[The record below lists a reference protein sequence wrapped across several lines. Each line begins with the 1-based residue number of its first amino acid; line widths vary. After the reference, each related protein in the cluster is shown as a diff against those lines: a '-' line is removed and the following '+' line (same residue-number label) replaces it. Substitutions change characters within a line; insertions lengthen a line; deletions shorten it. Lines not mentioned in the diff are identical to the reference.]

1 MGERIYRCPVE
12 VTIEVVGGKW
22 TAVIL
27 AHLKENDRLRFTQIR
42 RLVPDVTEKML
53 TQRLRELEKIGIVER
68 TLVSATPPH
77 VEYALTAEGRSLA
90 PMLQSMWEWGQQ
102 WAQTHQL
109 SIRPPA
115 ERFASSPGTG
125 YSEAGSSEAGS
136 SDEGSTS
143 PIPTA
148 S

>member
-27 AHLKENDRLRFTQIR
+27 AHLKENDRLRFTHIR
-42 RLVPDVTEKML
+42 RLIPDVTEKML

-68 TLVSATPPH
+68 TQVSATPPH
-77 VEYALTAEGRSLA
+77 VEYALTAEGHSLA

-115 ERFASSPGTG
+115 ERLAGHPGAG
-125 YSEAGSSEAGS
+125 Y
-136 SDEGSTS
+136 SDEGSSTS
-143 PIPTA
+143 PT
-148 S
+148 STVS

>member
-42 RLVPDVTEKML
+42 RLIPDITEKML

-90 PMLQSMWEWGQQ
+90 PMLQSMWEWGRQ

-115 ERFASSPGTG
+115 EQLAGYSGAS
-125 YSEAGSSEAGS
+125 YSEAGCSEAGRTPP
-136 SDEGSTS
+136 TS
-143 PIPTA
+143 TA